1 MAAMEAYMIDY
12 VCSAKGVLVLP
23 FAPAVILALP
33 FGKNLPL
40 FGFAWAT
47 VLLIFLILAV
57 TPCAT
62 DLNCTRVAKAPV
74 LFSTPA
80 LAIASIASTGT
91 GAMKRVTYTGASG
104 YSAGIVKGTQITV
117 TGASATGY
125 NGTFE
130 VTSVTATTIEVRS
143 SATGATSTARISSY
157 VNYDSLRDQSKAF
170 TKAILIYYLLFLF
183 FAVWGRLF
191 LCKTPGSKGYIGG
204 AAAGLNKTYEIPNSV
219 QPDTRAAE
227 KDLAEAQQ
235 REVDNQAE
243 IMKDARKQV
252 EAAQARARALVKGNT
267 TSSSAAGM
275 TKGPTSLLEGLLGN
289 GNGKNTESM

>member
-1 MAAMEAYMIDY
+1 
-12 VCSAKGVLVLP
+12 
-23 FAPAVILALP
+23 
-33 FGKNLPL
+33 
-40 FGFAWAT
+40 
-47 VLLIFLILAV
+47 
-57 TPCAT
+57 
-62 DLNCTRVAKAPV
+62 
-74 LFSTPA
+74 
-80 LAIASIASTGT
+80 
-91 GAMKRVTYTGASG
+91 MKRVTYTGASG
-104 YSAGIVKGTQITV
+104 YSTGIVRGTQITV
-117 TGASATGY
+117 TGASFTGY

-130 VTSVTATTIEVRS
+130 VTGVTATTIVVRS

-157 VNYDSLRDQSKAF
+157 VNYDALRDQSKAF

-204 AAAGLNKTYEIPNSV
+204 AAAGLNKTYEIPNTF

-252 EAAQARARALVKGNT
+252 EAAQAKARALVKGNT
-267 TSSSAAGM
+267 TSSSSAAGI

-289 GNGKNTESM
+289 GGKKTESMM

>member
-1 MAAMEAYMIDY
+1 MEAYMIDY
-12 VCSAKGVLVLP
+12 VCSSKGVLVLP

-47 VLLIFLILAV
+47 VLLIFIILAV

-62 DLNCTRVAKAPV
+62 DLNCTRVAKIPV
-74 LFSTPA
+74 TLNSPN
-80 LAIASIASTGT
+80 LAIDTITSTGG
-91 GAMKRVTYTGASG
+91 GAAKRVTYTGASG
-104 YSAGIVKGTQITV
+104 YSAGIVRGTQITV
-117 TGASATGY
+117 TGATYAGF

-130 VTSVTATTIEVRS
+130 VTGVTATTIEVRS
-143 SATGATSTARISSY
+143 SVVYATETSSPARISSY
-157 VNYDSLRDQSKAF
+157 VNYDALRDQSKAF

-204 AAAGLNKTYEIPNSV
+204 AAAGLNKTYEIPNTF

-252 EAAQARARALVKGNT
+252 EAAQAKARALVKGNT
-267 TSSSAAGM
+267 SSSAAGI

-289 GNGKNTESM
+289 GGKKTESMM

>member
-1 MAAMEAYMIDY
+1 MEAYMIDY
-12 VCSAKGVLVLP
+12 VCSSKGVLVLP

-47 VLLIFLILAV
+47 VLLIFIILAV

-74 LFSTPA
+74 TLSSPA

-104 YSAGIVKGTQITV
+104 YSTGIVRGTQITV
-117 TGASATGY
+117 TGASFTGY

-130 VTSVTATTIEVRS
+130 VTGVTATTIVVRS

-157 VNYDSLRDQSKAF
+157 VNYDALRDQSKAF

-204 AAAGLNKTYEIPNSV
+204 AAAGLNKTYEIPNTF

-252 EAAQARARALVKGNT
+252 EAAQAKARALVKGNT
-267 TSSSAAGM
+267 TSSSSAAGI

-289 GNGKNTESM
+289 GGKKTESMM